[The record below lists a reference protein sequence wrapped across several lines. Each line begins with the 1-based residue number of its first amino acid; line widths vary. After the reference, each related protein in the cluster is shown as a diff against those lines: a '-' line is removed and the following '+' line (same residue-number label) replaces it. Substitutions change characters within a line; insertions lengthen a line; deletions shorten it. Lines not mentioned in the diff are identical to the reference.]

1 MSEKHNLSRL
11 TGATPGYV
19 GYEEGG
25 DLCNAVRRK
34 PYSVVVFDEIEKAHP
49 DVANILLQILEEG
62 MLTDG
67 QGNKVSLCVWV
78 VSSLLTH
85 SRIQVNFK
93 NTLIV
98 LTSNLGSIEFTKP
111 GATNEDGSVTEAT
124 RGAVLSHVR
133 SWFRPE
139 LIGRLDEMLIF
150 NSLPRSAIN
159 DIVRLRLSEIQDR
172 IADKRIILDVTEKA
186 VDHIALEG
194 YSPQYGAREVARVIR
209 DNIVTKL
216 AHRLL
221 EGTIRNGDTVKI
233 DFKDGKIVVPEIHTR
248 DDKQGENILEIIE
261 EDEED
266 DAR

>member
-1 MSEKHNLSRL
+1 M
-11 TGATPGYV
+11 V
-19 GYEEGG
+19 
-25 DLCNAVRRK
+25 
-34 PYSVVVFDEIEKAHP
+34 KAIRC
-49 DVANILLQILEEG
+49 VTAF
-62 MLTDG
+62 TT
-67 QGNKVSLCVWV
+67 LCVSV
-78 VSSLLTH
+78 DTYSP
-85 SRIQVNFK
+85 QVNFK

-159 DIVRLRLSEIQDR
+159 DIVRLRISEVQDR
-172 IADKRIILDVTEKA
+172 IADKRIVLDVTEKA
-186 VDHIALEG
+186 IDHIAQEG

-221 EGTIRNGDTVKI
+221 EGTIRNGDKVTI
-233 DFKDGKIVVPEIHTR
+233 DFKDGKIVVPEMHAR

-261 EDEED
+261 EDEEED
-266 DAR
+266 SK

>member
-1 MSEKHNLSRL
+1 MRQR
-11 TGATPGYV
+11 Y
-19 GYEEGG
+19 
-25 DLCNAVRRK
+25 
-34 PYSVVVFDEIEKAHP
+34 
-49 DVANILLQILEEG
+49 
-62 MLTDG
+62 
-67 QGNKVSLCVWV
+67 
-78 VSSLLTH
+78 
-85 SRIQVNFK
+85 QVNFK

-186 VDHIALEG
+186 VEHIAQEG

-209 DNIVTKL
+209 DEIVTKL

-221 EGTIRNGDTVKI
+221 EGTIRNGDTVTI
-233 DFKDGKIVVPEIHTR
+233 DLKDGKIVVPEMHSR
-248 DDKQGENILEIIE
+248 DDKQGENVLEIIE
-261 EDEED
+261 DEEE
-266 DAR
+266 